1 MTPDYIERAEFTE
14 LCRRVDNHL
23 EHVDEAVNLINT
35 RISKIEG
42 GLSTLKW
49 MLGIGLTF
57 ISVAV
62 AIISVFMAVK

>member
-1 MTPDYIERAEFTE
+1 MTPDYIERQEFTE

-23 EHVDEAVNLINT
+23 EHLDESMDGINT

-42 GLSTLKW
+42 GLGTLKW

-57 ISVAV
+57 ISVAIAV
-62 AIISVFMAVK
+62 ISALMALK